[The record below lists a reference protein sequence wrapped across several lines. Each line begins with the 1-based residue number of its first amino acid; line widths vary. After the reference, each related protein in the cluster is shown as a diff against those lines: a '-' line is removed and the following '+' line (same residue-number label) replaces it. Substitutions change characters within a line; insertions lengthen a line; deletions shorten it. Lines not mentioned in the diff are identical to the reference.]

1 MDLRLSRERQAR
13 LDLVEGL
20 KVYIA
25 GQIMPSLRQEFESW
39 CDAENPNETKL
50 RDSKFMQKNLV
61 QTHFIRHHVV
71 YSV

>member
-25 GQIMPSLRQEFESW
+25 GQIMPL
-39 CDAENPNETKL
+39 
-50 RDSKFMQKNLV
+50 
-61 QTHFIRHHVV
+61 
-71 YSV
+71 

>member
-25 GQIMPSLRQEFESW
+25 GQIMPSLRQEFE
-39 CDAENPNETKL
+39 NGVMQKTQTGKL

>member
-50 RDSKFMQKNLV
+50 RDSK
-61 QTHFIRHHVV
+61 
-71 YSV
+71 

>member
-50 RDSKFMQKNLV
+50 RDSKFMQKKFGPDPLY
-61 QTHFIRHHVV
+61 QLSLIHI
-71 YSV
+71 